1 MSQKVVD
8 ILSDCAIV
16 QIIEQGAQMTN
27 SQDQDSINSH
37 HSGNPQAAAI
47 DVQARNLRALD
58 DHAAF
63 FQSDVIESK
72 TNQVLTIVRKFFPAY
87 KNIYVN
93 YRANRGKPFV
103 VVKVDAPAFPSLSA
117 KRKLETY
124 TQPLEDLG
132 VQPVFAKGT
141 NSWLYRIYN

>member
-1 MSQKVVD
+1 MVD

-16 QIIEQGAQMTN
+16 QILEQGAQMTN
-27 SQDQDSINSH
+27 SQDQEIINSH

-103 VVKVDAPAFPSLSA
+103 VVKVDAPQFPRMNPA
-117 KRKLETY
+117 RKSEVY
-124 TQPLEDLG
+124 TLPLANLG
-132 VQPVFAKGT
+132 VEPVFAKGT